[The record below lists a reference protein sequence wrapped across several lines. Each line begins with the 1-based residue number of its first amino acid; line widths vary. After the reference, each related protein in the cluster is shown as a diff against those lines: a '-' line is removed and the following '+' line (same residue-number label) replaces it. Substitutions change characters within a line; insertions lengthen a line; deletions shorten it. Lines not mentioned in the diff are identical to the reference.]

1 MLKTGWCDLE
11 IGGWSMS
18 ETRGPE
24 KSKKAD
30 DSDDASVTDR
40 IQNMIPKP
48 PSAQAL
54 FWFFRIST
62 TRSVSRQA
70 IFIIWIVN
78 QVEF

>member
-1 MLKTGWCDLE
+1 
-11 IGGWSMS
+11 MS

-54 FWFFRIST
+54 F
-62 TRSVSRQA
+62 
-70 IFIIWIVN
+70 
-78 QVEF
+78 

>member
-1 MLKTGWCDLE
+1 
-11 IGGWSMS
+11 
-18 ETRGPE
+18 
-24 KSKKAD
+24 
-30 DSDDASVTDR
+30 
-40 IQNMIPKP
+40 MIPKP